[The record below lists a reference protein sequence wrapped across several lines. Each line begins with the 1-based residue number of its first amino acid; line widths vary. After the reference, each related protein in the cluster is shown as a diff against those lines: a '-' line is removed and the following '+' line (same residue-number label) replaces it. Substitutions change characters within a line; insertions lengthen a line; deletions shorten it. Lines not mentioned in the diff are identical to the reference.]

1 MIACEVFRRSVDA
14 VVDGEVDPTT
24 QIEIEQHL
32 SECGPCR
39 VHLAFARA
47 FKMRVKEA
55 VLEGTAP
62 PAPDLRDRIVK
73 ALDAEDRRRA
83 AAQGGVP
90 IGAAEG
96 RGPLGLAGVK
106 LVPVKA
112 RYAVPAAAAAVALAV
127 LAARE
132 GGNPDGLAIGEAA
145 MDPTSAM
152 NGASYLEDVVERHWR
167 EHPVEVSG
175 PPTQIASWFRGKLEF
190 PVRPIE
196 FARPDV
202 RLVGARI
209 SSVRDRDAAA
219 FFYDV
224 HGRRVT
230 VMVFEGAPP
239 LRRGVHQVRIEG
251 RGVMYGTV
259 RGYTVPVVEHDGLTY
274 AIAGDL
280 DGPSLLHLAATARVR
295 DR

>member
-1 MIACEVFRRSVDA
+1 MITCEVFRRHVDA

-24 QIEIEQHL
+24 QIEFEQHL

-39 VHLAFARA
+39 VHLSFARS
-47 FKMRVKEA
+47 FKRQLKEA
-55 VLEGTAP
+55 MLDTP
-62 PAPDLRDRIVK
+62 PPPEALNERIKK
-73 ALDAEDRRRA
+73 ALDAEDTRRA
-83 AAQGGVP
+83 ASRWDAP
-90 IGAAEG
+90 IGASSTSTP
-96 RGPLGLAGVK
+96 PLGLAGVR

-132 GGNPDGLAIGEAA
+132 GGNPVLEEASLEGGPLVA
-145 MDPTSAM
+145 

-167 EHPVEVSG
+167 DHPAEVSG
-175 PPTQIASWFRGKLEF
+175 PPTQVASWFRGKLEF

-196 FARPDV
+196 FANPDA

-209 SSVRDRDAAA
+209 SSVRDREAAA
-219 FFYDV
+219 FYYDV
-224 HGRRVT
+224 RGRRVT
-230 VMVFEGAPP
+230 VLVFEPP
-239 LRRGVHQVRIEG
+239 PPMRRAVHQSRVSG
-251 RGVMYGTV
+251 RGIYYGQA
-259 RGYTVPVVEHDGLTY
+259 RGYTVPVVEHGGLTY

-280 DGPSLLHLAATARVR
+280 DERALLQLAASARVQ